1 MSGELKDPGQSIP
14 KGTLGAIGFTF
25 ATYVILF
32 FLTAATCPFE
42 LLQNVNL
49 YMQPTSLWPP
59 MVAIGLFAA
68 TLSAALSNLI
78 GASRVLEALVK
89 DNLFGKPLSWLSR
102 FSLNGNPIGAV
113 LCSFILVQ
121 FVLLIG
127 SLNRIAQITSTFFLI
142 SYFSTN
148 LACFALTL
156 TSAPN
161 FRPSFKYFSATT
173 TLIGMMGCL
182 SMMFLISPLYALYV
196 ITSCLILVIGLHL
209 RSPPVRWGSISQALI
224 FHQVR
229 KYLLLLDSR
238 KDHVK
243 YWRPQFLLMI
253 ANPRSCLPL
262 IDFVNDLKKSGLF
275 VLGHVRLGDMDHFEV
290 DPCLQEYPLWLKLVD
305 KLKVKAFIELTMS
318 SSVREGLHQLGRCS
332 GLGAMKPNT
341 ILLGFYDD
349 SPPEDFFEKDQT
361 FHSFLDERIRGEA
374 FLPLRETQR
383 KLTRDEYVAMI
394 YDSIFRL
401 QKNVCLARNFHL
413 FRKVRTSDL

>member
-1 MSGELKDPGQSIP
+1 MPHWGVDYTTNMTTSFAVVFGVMFSGVTGIMAGANMSGELKDPGKSIP
-14 KGTLGAIGFTF
+14 KGTLGAVAFTF
-25 ATYVILF
+25 ATYAILF
-32 FLTAATCPFE
+32 LLTSATCPAE
-42 LLQNVNL
+42 LIKNQNL
-49 YMQPTSLWPP
+49 YMQPLAFSPA
-59 MVAIGLFAA
+59 VVGVGLFSA

-89 DNLFGKPLSWLSR
+89 DNLFGKPLAWVGR

-113 LCSFILVQ
+113 LISFVLVQ

-127 SLNRIAQITSTFFLI
+127 SLNKIAQITSTFFLI

-173 TLIGMMGCL
+173 NLIGMIGCL
-182 SMMFLISPLYALYV
+182 AMMFLISPLYALYV
-196 ITSCLILVIGLHL
+196 ITSCLILVIALHV

-243 YWRPQFLLMI
+243 YWRPQFLLMV
-253 ANPRSCLPL
+253 ANPRSSLPL
-262 IDFVNDLKKSGLF
+262 IDFVNDLKKSGLY
-275 VLGHVRLGDMDHFEV
+275 VLGHVKLGSMDQFDV
-290 DPCLQEYPLWLKLVD
+290 DPISEEYPLWLKLVD

-318 SSVREGLHQLGRCS
+318 STVREGLHQLARCS

-341 ILLGFYDD
+341 ILFGFYDD
-349 SPPEDFFEKDQT
+349 SPPEDFFEKVCHLQA
-361 FHSFLDERIRGEA
+361 L
-374 FLPLRETQR
+374 QR
-383 KLTRDEYVAMI
+383 RSLI
-394 YDSIFRL
+394 
-401 QKNVCLARNFHL
+401 
-413 FRKVRTSDL
+413 